1 MHAHVNRIFANLL
14 YLRAIKTIK
23 FTLLKEVVEC
33 GVIMQIN
40 CIRFIVTAPNVVEG
54 IARHFFAQLKY
65 WYTLNYVQCASLVW
79 YQSATGRQEGFMGY
93 FYLFNGLF
101 KHNKLSA
108 ELQSAHNREKNEREK
123 TLKTSNCF

>member
-65 WYTLNYVQCASLVW
+65 
-79 YQSATGRQEGFMGY
+79 
-93 FYLFNGLF
+93 
-101 KHNKLSA
+101 
-108 ELQSAHNREKNEREK
+108 
-123 TLKTSNCF
+123 